1 MALTQEEAN
10 FVEEMDVEDDLL
22 SLFTDAA
29 PAANSQ
35 ALDDL
40 GSDPIETLD
49 HLLWPLLPLYGARA
63 ATMEVG
69 GRAYGTI
76 TSVDQTVSVPHV
88 LLYVLE
94 YDDGDRMHL
103 DAQQAANAVAL
114 ALANT
119 ATTSPPPRTLKRRD
133 ADAHADGKAGSSSR
147 TLTRHHADAHD
158 AEGEWLMQLLR
169 DDELAN
175 HLA

>member
-1 MALTQEEAN
+1 
-10 FVEEMDVEDDLL
+10 
-22 SLFTDAA
+22 
-29 PAANSQ
+29 
-35 ALDDL
+35 
-40 GSDPIETLD
+40 
-49 HLLWPLLPLYGARA
+49 
-63 ATMEVG
+63 MEVG

-103 DAQQAANAVAL
+103 DAREAAAAAAL
-114 ALANT
+114 ALANDSS
-119 ATTSPPPRTLKRRD
+119 TSPPPRTLRRRD
-133 ADAHADGKAGSSSR
+133 ADAHAGREAASSSK
-147 TLTRHHADAHD
+147 TLMRHSADAHD
-158 AEGEWLMQLLR
+158 DEVEWLMQLLR